1 MTGIERVGR
10 PMAPRVTNRPA
21 SKSGFFVPEAAGPDQ
36 AGAAAAPAATSL
48 GSMLALQEA
57 GGEAVAD
64 REARRHG
71 NDKLAALAE
80 LQRALLGGGDDGMAL
95 QRLADLAAAVPPA
108 SDPRL
113 AALISAIALR
123 VRVEMARRR
132 G

>member
-1 MTGIERVGR
+1 M
-10 PMAPRVTNRPA
+10 
-21 SKSGFFVPEAAGPDQ
+21 
-36 AGAAAAPAATSL
+36 
-48 GSMLALQEA
+48 
-57 GGEAVAD
+57 
-64 REARRHG
+64 
-71 NDKLAALAE
+71 LAALAE

>member
-71 NDKLAALAE
+71 NDMLAALSCNG
-80 LQRALLGGGDDGMAL
+80 RCW
-95 QRLADLAAAVPPA
+95 AAVTMGWRCSGWQTWRPRCHLPRTRGWPP
-108 SDPRL
+108 
-113 AALISAIALR
+113 
-123 VRVEMARRR
+123 
-132 G
+132 